1 MSNPMDCSTLGFPI
15 LHHLLEFSQTH
26 VYWGSDAI
34 SPFHPLLSL
43 SPPAFNLSN
52 IRVYFNGLALHRWP
66 KYWSFSFST
75 SPSNEYLDKL
85 FICPWP
91 EGLVMCGLVS
101 AWWGFGCSL
110 RRNWGRLLRVFL
122 QKEKLL
128 SGEIS
133 TNKNILYLTRGTL
146 LSTL

>member
-1 MSNPMDCSTLGFPI
+1 MSNLMDCSTLGFPI

-26 VYWGSDAI
+26 VYEAVMLSHHFI
-34 SPFHPLLSL
+34 LCRSFLLLLSIF
-43 SPPAFNLSN
+43 PN
-52 IRVYFNGLALHRWP
+52 IRVYFNGLALHKWP

-75 SPSNEYLDKL
+75 SPSNEYLDES
-85 FICPWP
+85 FICLWP
-91 EGLVMCGLVS
+91 EGLVMCGLLS

-110 RRNWGRLLRVFL
+110 RRDCGRLLRVFL

-128 SGEIS
+128 SWEIS
-133 TNKNILYLTRGTL
+133 TNKNILCLTWGTL

>member
-1 MSNPMDCSTLGFPI
+1 MPNPMDCSILGFPI

-26 VYWGSDAI
+26 VYWDSDAI
-34 SPFHPLLSL
+34 SPFHPLSSLSL
-43 SPPAFNLSN
+43 AFYLQTN
-52 IRVYFNGLALHRWP
+52 IRVYFNGLTLHRWP
-66 KYWSFSFST
+66 KYWSFNT

-85 FICPWP
+85 FLCLWP
-91 EGLVMCGLVS
+91 KGSVMCSLLS

-110 RRNWGRLLRVFL
+110 RQDWDRLLRMFL

-128 SGEIS
+128 SWEIS
-133 TNKNILYLTRGTL
+133 TNKNILCLTWGTL